1 MPPPLCLSPRP
12 HLTARLGTQAALPQ
26 LQEQLAQVLK
36 EGVSREDVQEVKA
49 TFRDMGV
56 DIEVHPRARATARY
70 LVPAHVHWCDTI
82 PSRAGECVR

>member
-1 MPPPLCLSPRP
+1 VSPVTHSALRSVGFG
-12 HLTARLGTQAALPQ
+12 RQAALPQ

-56 DIEVHPRARATARY
+56 DIEVRAR
-70 LVPAHVHWCDTI
+70 LSSH
-82 PSRAGECVR
+82 